1 MDETTKKRL
10 QEIKKELIRQKNSN
24 IRVSGR
30 ASQDRAKSL
39 LGVPNSKL
47 GKDSDEEFWNTKKIR
62 LEVKSGKQVNST
74 MTLFEK
80 AESQS
85 WEHELTTDNPKELF
99 SLLAMP
105 EGTKDGLFI
114 CRLSHIKEVMLE
126 LEQMWKEETENGL
139 DKKRA
144 SSS

>member
-1 MDETTKKRL
+1 MDKETKKRL
-10 QEIKKELIRQKNSN
+10 AELKQELIRQKNSK

-30 ASQDRAKSL
+30 ASQDRAKEM
-39 LGVPNSKL
+39 LGVPSSEL
-47 GKDSDEEFWNTKKIR
+47 GKDSDEEFWNTKNLR
-62 LEVKSGKQVNST
+62 LEVKSGKQTNST

-85 WEHELTTDNPKELF
+85 WEFELKRDNPKELF

-114 CRLSHIKEVMLE
+114 CRLSHIKEVVLE
-126 LEQMWKEETENGL
+126 LEQMWKEETENGM
-139 DKKRA
+139 DKE
-144 SSS
+144 

>member
-10 QEIKKELIRQKNSN
+10 EDLKKELLKQKNSN

-30 ASQDRAKSL
+30 IAQDRAKNL
-39 LGVPNSKL
+39 LGVPDSEL
-47 GKDSDEEFWNTKKIR
+47 GKDSDEEHWNTKNLR

-74 MTLFEK
+74 MSLFEK
-80 AESQS
+80 AETQS
-85 WEHELTTDNPKELF
+85 WEYELTKDNPKELF

-114 CRLSHIKEVMLE
+114 CRLSLIKKVVLE
-126 LEQMWKEETENGL
+126 LSQMWKEENYNGL
-139 DKKRA
+139 DKK
-144 SSS
+144 